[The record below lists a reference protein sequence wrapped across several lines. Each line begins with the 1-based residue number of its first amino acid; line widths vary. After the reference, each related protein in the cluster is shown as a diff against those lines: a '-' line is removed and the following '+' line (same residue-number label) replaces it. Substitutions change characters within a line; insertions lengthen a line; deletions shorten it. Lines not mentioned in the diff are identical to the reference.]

1 MKEQV
6 FETEFAGRKLTV
18 KTGKLAQQTNAS
30 CTVQYG
36 DTLVMATAVMSKD
49 TRDGVSFFP
58 LMVEYEEKMYA
69 AGKIKSGRF
78 VKRETRPADNAV
90 LTGRMID
97 RGLRPLFDESI
108 RNDIQVI
115 VTVLSFDEENCPD
128 VPAIIAAS
136 TALNLSN
143 IPWRGPLAGIR
154 IGQIDGKWVV
164 NPTSE
169 EREGS
174 SMDLVLSATADK
186 VAMIDASANEVDENT
201 MYQAFEFGLK
211 QCEPL
216 IKFQNEIREK
226 AGKDKMVIDTTA
238 VDEDLDENQKLSQEQ
253 INTLIEECKELA
265 GSKLDEFL
273 FNIPK
278 GSKGE
283 RKETLGKVKE
293 QLDEYLTSKQV
304 GKERRKKIL
313 EFFSEFIEDQITEAI
328 LKRDKRVDGRKLDDI
343 RTLECEVGL
352 LPRTHGSGLFNRG
365 ETQVLSTVTL
375 GSPSDEQTVDGMEGD
390 SKKRY
395 MHHYNFPPYSV
406 AEASPLRGTGR
417 RDIGHG
423 ALAEKALKPV
433 LPNSDEFP
441 YTIRVVSEVLGSN
454 GSSSMASTCGSTLAL
469 MHAGV
474 PIKKPVAGIA
484 IGMASDEK
492 GDYKILTDI
501 QDLEDGKGGMDFKV
515 TGTVDGFTAIQMDT
529 KTDGISLD
537 IVKESL
543 ARGQKAVNQ
552 IIEVI
557 EKTIPEPSADLSQYA
572 PRIKTIKIDPD
583 KIRDV
588 IGAGGKIINK
598 IIDETGVAIDIE
610 DDGSVFITSTDNEGM
625 SKAIK
630 WIEELTKEAKAG
642 EIYEGEVVR
651 ILDFGAFVELF
662 PGTDGMV
669 HISEITNKERVED
682 INKYLKVGQKVKVKV
697 MKIDDQGR
705 VNLTMKNA

>member
-1 MKEQV
+1 
-6 FETEFAGRKLTV
+6 
-18 KTGKLAQQTNAS
+18 
-30 CTVQYG
+30 
-36 DTLVMATAVMSKD
+36 
-49 TRDGVSFFP
+49 
-58 LMVEYEEKMYA
+58 
-69 AGKIKSGRF
+69 
-78 VKRETRPADNAV
+78 
-90 LTGRMID
+90 
-97 RGLRPLFDESI
+97 
-108 RNDIQVI
+108 
-115 VTVLSFDEENCPD
+115 
-128 VPAIIAAS
+128 
-136 TALNLSN
+136 
-143 IPWRGPLAGIR
+143 
-154 IGQIDGKWVV
+154 
-164 NPTSE
+164 
-169 EREGS
+169 
-174 SMDLVLSATADK
+174 
-186 VAMIDASANEVDENT
+186 
-201 MYQAFEFGLK
+201 
-211 QCEPL
+211 
-216 IKFQNEIREK
+216 
-226 AGKDKMVIDTTA
+226 
-238 VDEDLDENQKLSQEQ
+238 
-253 INTLIEECKELA
+253 
-265 GSKLDEFL
+265 
-273 FNIPK
+273 
-278 GSKGE
+278 
-283 RKETLGKVKE
+283 
-293 QLDEYLTSKQV
+293 
-304 GKERRKKIL
+304 
-313 EFFSEFIEDQITEAI
+313 
-328 LKRDKRVDGRKLDDI
+328 
-343 RTLECEVGL
+343 